1 MSDHPYS
8 RSGSE
13 GPEPGRGEPGPV
25 RPDGR
30 RSVLGHSREPGRD
43 SRQESRAARLESAK
57 SGRAGGSRTLKVPHL
72 RLGHRLPLAWA
83 AELWERLWPRLWMP
97 VTVLAA
103 FVAVALFDIL
113 PDLSGWFHVG
123 VLAGFG
129 AAFAASIFFA
139 WYGFSGPTTSDAKR
153 RLERESGLDHRPLTA
168 IEDKLALGGG
178 DPYAEALWRAH
189 WERVRAKVKD
199 LRVGAPR
206 PRVARRD
213 PLALRGLAL
222 IVLVFAGIVAWGD
235 EDTRLARAFMPSFA
249 PTTDSKITVEAWLTP
264 PDYTGV
270 APRVVTPETAGST
283 IEVPDGTRIMIQ
295 LHGGRGEPVVTQ
307 GKQRIQM
314 TALDGGTYQAELLL
328 KFPDRLKLRLRGR
341 NVVDWAI
348 KIIPDKTPEIAFQKA
363 PSATPSAGT
372 KIEYE
377 AKDDYRLHKLRAF
390 VARRG
395 DHEVIE
401 LSLPVTG
408 TKLAKGNTIQDLTA
422 HRWAGLDVAII
433 LEAEDDNGQRGKSD
447 VMTLRLPERQFRHP
461 VAREIIKWRKE
472 LTENGPDY
480 DTVHKTIMAMNALAE
495 EPDSYGGDQIVHLA
509 LRTIM
514 GRLIRG
520 SDHDGRSDGQIVK
533 DTEEAIAE
541 VQPLMWNTALRLEEG
556 GLAQIEKELRELQ
569 KQLSDLLNKKDVPDK
584 EIQKL
589 LDQFQQAL
597 RDWQKELEKDMK
609 QNPEKYQNRDQAL
622 QNPQDMQNL
631 LDRLRDAINQGDK
644 QALERML
651 SQLRQMM
658 ENQRNAQNQR
668 GGQRMDQNHPMMKNM
683 RELGDIIRRQQE
695 LMDETF
701 KRQQERRD
709 GQRGNRPEDQKRD
722 QELERQQ
729 GDLQKRLNDLMKQM
743 EEMLGGEGQLP
754 KNFGNAEREM
764 DRAGRALR
772 GRQPGDA
779 VGPQGRALDELRRGA
794 QDAMRQLGQMFGMQF
809 GPGQPGQLPPGDQR
823 NLWGPDRDPLGRQTN
838 GLGPL
843 DTQDVKVP
851 TESERKRVRDILD
864 ELRRRAGEPGRPTLE
879 LDYIDRLLRRF

>member
-13 GPEPGRGEPGPV
+13 GEPPARSRTE
-25 RPDGR
+25 GR
-30 RSVLGHSREPGRD
+30 RSVLDGARREADSARRGPDASRRPP
-43 SRQESRAARLESAK
+43 RLPK
-57 SGRAGGSRTLKVPHL
+57 LPPI
-72 RLGHRLPLAWA
+72 RLGHRLPLAWM
-83 AELWERLWPRLWMP
+83 AELWERLWPRLWLP
-97 VTVLAA
+97 VTILAA
-103 FVAVALFDIL
+103 FIAVALFDIL
-113 PDLSGWFHVG
+113 PDLSGWLHIGF
-123 VLAGFG
+123 LAGFG
-129 AAFAASIFFA
+129 VALAGSAFLA
-139 WYGFSGPTTSDAKR
+139 WYGFRRPTGADAKR

-189 WERVRAKVKD
+189 WERVRAKVKN

-206 PRVARRD
+206 PRVAARD
-213 PLALRGLAL
+213 PLALRGLVL
-222 IVLVFAGIVAWGD
+222 ILLVFAGIVAWGD
-235 EDTRLARAFMPSFA
+235 EDTRLMRAFMPSFA
-249 PTTDSKITVEAWLTP
+249 PTADSTVTVEAWVTP
-264 PDYTGV
+264 PEYTGV
-270 APRVVTPETAGST
+270 APRVVTPENVGSVL
-283 IEVPDGTRIMIQ
+283 EVPDGSRIMIQ
-295 LHGGRGEPVVTQ
+295 LHGGRGTPSVTQ
-307 GKQRIQM
+307 GKQYLQM

-328 KFPDRLKLRLRGR
+328 KFPERLKVRLRGR
-341 NVVDWAI
+341 NIVDWAI
-348 KIIPDKTPEIAFQKA
+348 KIIPDKTPEIAWQKP
-363 PSATPSAGT
+363 PSATPSSS
-372 KIEYE
+372 IRLEYE
-377 AKDDYRLHKLRAF
+377 AKDDYRIAKIRAF
-390 VARRG
+390 IARRG

-401 LSLPVTG
+401 VQLPVTG
-408 TKLAKGNTIQDLTA
+408 TKIAKGNSIQDLTA
-422 HRWAGLDVAII
+422 HRWAGLEVALI
-433 LEAEDDNGQRGKSD
+433 LEAEDDAGQRGKSE
-447 VMTLRLPERQFRHP
+447 VLTMRLPERSFRHP
-461 VAREIIKWRKE
+461 VARELVKWRKE

-480 DTVHKTIMAMNALAE
+480 ETAHKTIMAMNAIAE
-495 EPDSYGGDQIVHLA
+495 EPDSFGGDPIVHLA

-514 GRLIRG
+514 ARLIVG
-520 SDHDGRSDGQIVK
+520 SNNDGRSDGQIEK
-533 DTEEAIAE
+533 DTEAAIAE

-556 GLAQIEKELRELQ
+556 GLAAIEKELRDLQ

-584 EIQKL
+584 EVQKL

-609 QNPEKYQNRDQAL
+609 QNPEKYRNRDQAL

-658 ENQRNAQNQR
+658 ENQRNAQNQ
-668 GGQRMDQNHPMMKNM
+668 GGQRMDPNHPMMKNM

-701 KRQQERRD
+701 KRHQERRE
-709 GQRGNRPEDQKRD
+709 GKPGDQQKD
-722 QELERQQ
+722 QDLERQQ
-729 GDLQKRLNDLMKQM
+729 GELQKRLNDLMKQLD
-743 EEMLGGEGQLP
+743 EMLGGEGNIP
-754 KNFGNAEREM
+754 KNFGQAEREM
-764 DRAGRALR
+764 DRAGKALR

-794 QDAMRQLGQMFGMQF
+794 QDAMRQLGQMFGLQF
-809 GPGQPGQLPPGDQR
+809 GPGQPGQFPPGDQR

-851 TESERKRVRDILD
+851 TEAERKRVRDILD
-864 ELRRRAGEPGRPTLE
+864 ELRRRASQPGRPTLE

>member
-8 RSGSE
+8 RPRSE
-13 GPEPGRGEPGPV
+13 GD
-25 RPDGR
+25 RPARPRTDGR
-30 RSVLGHSREPGRD
+30 RSVLDTSR
-43 SRQESRAARLESAK
+43 RAPRLPK
-57 SGRAGGSRTLKVPHL
+57 LPTV
-72 RLGHRLPLAWA
+72 RLGHRLPLAWM
-83 AELWERLWPRLWMP
+83 AELWERLWPRLWLP
-97 VTVLAA
+97 VTILAA
-103 FVAVALFDIL
+103 FIAVALFDVL
-113 PDLSGWFHVG
+113 PDLSGWVHIG

-129 AAFAASIFFA
+129 AALVGSALLA
-139 WYGFSGPTTSDAKR
+139 WYGFRRPTGADAKR

-213 PLALRGLAL
+213 PLAMRGLVL
-222 IVLVFAGIVAWGD
+222 ILLVFAGIVAWGD
-235 EDTRLARAFMPSFA
+235 EDTRLMRAFMPSFA
-249 PTTDSKITVEAWLTP
+249 PTTDSKVTIEAWLTP
-264 PDYTGV
+264 PEYTGV
-270 APRVVTPETAGST
+270 APRVVTPENAGST

-295 LHGGRGEPVVTQ
+295 LHGGRGEPTVTQ
-307 GKQRIQM
+307 GKQRVAM
-314 TALDGGTYQAELLL
+314 VALDGGTYQAELLL
-328 KFPDRLKLRLRGR
+328 KFPERLKLRLRGR

-348 KIIPDKTPEIAFQKA
+348 KIIPDKTPEVAWQKP
-363 PSATPSAGT
+363 PSATPSAGMR
-372 KIEYE
+372 IEYD
-377 AKDDYRLHKLRAF
+377 AKDDYRLAKIRAF
-390 VARRG
+390 IARRG

-401 LSLPVTG
+401 VALPVTG
-408 TKLAKGNTIQDLTA
+408 TKQAKGNSIQDLTA
-422 HRWAGLDVAII
+422 HRWAGLEVAII
-433 LEAEDDNGQRGKSD
+433 LEAEDDSGQRGKSE

-461 VAREIIKWRKE
+461 VARELIKWRKE

-480 DTVHKTIMAMNALAE
+480 DTVHKTVMAMNALAE
-495 EPDSYGGDQIVHLA
+495 EPDSFGGDHIVHLA

-520 SDHDGRSDGQIVK
+520 SNHDGRSDGQIEK
-533 DTEEAIAE
+533 ETEEAIAE
-541 VQPLMWNTALRLEEG
+541 VQPLMWSTALRLEEG
-556 GLAQIEKELRELQ
+556 GLAAIEKELRDLQ

-658 ENQRNAQNQR
+658 ENQRNAQNQ
-668 GGQRMDQNHPMMKNM
+668 GGQRMDPNHPMMKNM

-701 KRQQERRD
+701 KRHQERRE
-709 GQRGNRPEDQKRD
+709 GKQGDQQRD
-722 QELERQQ
+722 QDLERQQ
-729 GDLQKRLNDLMKQM
+729 GDLQKRLNDMMKQM
-743 EEMLGGEGQLP
+743 EEMLGGEGQMP

-764 DRAGRALR
+764 DRAGRALK

-809 GPGQPGQLPPGDQR
+809 GPGQPGQFPPGDQR

-851 TESERKRVRDILD
+851 TEAERKRVRDILD
-864 ELRRRAGEPGRPTLE
+864 ELRRRASEPGRPTLE

>member
-8 RSGSE
+8 PLRPE
-13 GPEPGRGEPGPV
+13 GRRPE
-25 RPDGR
+25 RPERPRAEGR
-30 RSVLGHSREPGRD
+30 RSVLD
-43 SRQESRAARLESAK
+43 
-57 SGRAGGSRTLKVPHL
+57 GSRRTPRLPKLPTVH
-72 RLGHRLPLAWA
+72 LGHRLHLAWM
-83 AELWERLWPRLWMP
+83 AELWERLWPRLWLP

-103 FVAVALFDIL
+103 FVAVALFDVL
-113 PDLSGWFHVG
+113 PDLSGWIHVG
-123 VLAGFG
+123 VLAGF
-129 AAFAASIFFA
+129 AAALAGSAFLA
-139 WYGFSGPTTSDAKR
+139 WYGFRRPTGADAKR
-153 RLERESGLDHRPLTA
+153 RLERASGLEHRPLTA

-189 WERVRAKVKD
+189 WDRVRARVKD

-206 PRVARRD
+206 PRVAARD
-213 PLALRGLAL
+213 PLALRGLVL
-222 IVLVFAGIVAWGD
+222 VLLVFAGIVAWGD
-235 EDTRLARAFMPSFA
+235 EDTRLMRAFMPSFA
-249 PTTDSKITVEAWLTP
+249 PTADGKVTVEAWLTP
-264 PDYTGV
+264 PEYTGV
-270 APRVVTPETAGST
+270 APRVVTAENAGST
-283 IEVPDGTRIMIQ
+283 LEVPDGTRVMIQ
-295 LHGGRGEPVVTQ
+295 LHGGRGSPSVSQ
-307 GKQRIQM
+307 GKQRVAM

-328 KFPDRLKLRLRGR
+328 KFPERLKVRLRGR
-341 NVVDWAI
+341 NIVDWAI
-348 KIIPDKTPEIAFQKA
+348 KIIPDKTPEIAWQKP

-372 KIEYE
+372 RIEYE
-377 AKDDYRLHKLRAF
+377 AKDDYRIHKIRAF
-390 VARRG
+390 MARRA

-401 LSLPVTG
+401 IGLPVTG
-408 TKLAKGNTIQDLTA
+408 TKQAKGNSIQDLTA
-422 HRWAGLDVAII
+422 HRWAGLEVAII
-433 LEAEDDNGQRGKSD
+433 LEAEDDSGQRGKSD
-447 VMTLRLPERQFRHP
+447 VLALRLPERQFRHP
-461 VAREIIKWRKE
+461 VARELIKWRKE

-480 DTVHKTIMAMNALAE
+480 DTVHKTVMAMNALAE
-495 EPDSYGGDQIVHLA
+495 EPDAFGGDHIVHLA

-520 SDHDGRSDGQIVK
+520 SNHDGRSDGQIEQ
-533 DTEEAIAE
+533 DTEEAIGE

-556 GLAQIEKELRELQ
+556 GLAAAERELRDLQ
-569 KQLSDLLNKKDVPDK
+569 KQLSELLQRKDVPDK

-609 QNPEKYQNRDQAL
+609 QNPEKYANRQP
-622 QNPQDMQNL
+622 QQMNPQDMQNL

-658 ENQRNAQNQR
+658 ESMRAQRP
-668 GGQRMDQNHPMMKNM
+668 GERMDPNHPMMKNM

-701 KRQQERRD
+701 KRHQERRE
-709 GQRGNRPEDQKRD
+709 GKPGDQQRD
-722 QELERQQ
+722 QDLERQQ
-729 GDLQKRLNDLMKQM
+729 GDLQKRLNDLMKEM
-743 EEMLGGEGQLP
+743 DEMLGGDGQLP

-794 QDAMRQLGQMFGMQF
+794 QDAMRQLGQQFGLQF
-809 GPGQPGQLPPGDQR
+809 GPGQPGQFPPGDQR

-851 TESERKRVRDILD
+851 TEVERKRVRDILD
-864 ELRRRAGEPGRPTLE
+864 ELRRRASQPGRPTLE

>member
-13 GPEPGRGEPGPV
+13 GEPPA
-25 RPDGR
+25 RPRTEGR
-30 RSVLGHSREPGRD
+30 RSVLDGARRGLDTSRRPP
-43 SRQESRAARLESAK
+43 RLPQLPSI
-57 SGRAGGSRTLKVPHL
+57 
-72 RLGHRLPLAWA
+72 RLGHRLPLAWM
-83 AELWERLWPRLWMP
+83 AELWERLWPRLWLP
-97 VTVLAA
+97 VTILAA
-103 FVAVALFDIL
+103 FIAVALFDIL
-113 PDLSGWFHVG
+113 PDLSGWLHIG
-123 VLAGFG
+123 ILAGFG
-129 AAFAASIFFA
+129 VALAGSAFFA
-139 WYGFSGPTTSDAKR
+139 WYGFRRPTGADAKR

-189 WERVRAKVKD
+189 WERVRAKVKN

-206 PRVARRD
+206 PRVAARD
-213 PLALRGLAL
+213 PLALRGLVL
-222 IVLVFAGIVAWGD
+222 ILLVFAGIVAWGD
-235 EDTRLARAFMPSFA
+235 EDTRLMRAFMPSFA
-249 PTTDSKITVEAWLTP
+249 PTADSSVTVEAWVTP

-270 APRVVTPETAGST
+270 APRVVTPENAGSVL
-283 IEVPDGTRIMIQ
+283 EVPDGSRIMIQ
-295 LHGGRGEPVVTQ
+295 LHGGRGTPSVTQ
-307 GKQRIQM
+307 GKQYLQM

-328 KFPDRLKLRLRGR
+328 KFPERLKVRLRGR
-341 NVVDWAI
+341 NIVDWAI
-348 KIIPDKTPEIAFQKA
+348 KIIPDKTPEIAWQKP
-363 PSATPSAGT
+363 PSATPSSS
-372 KIEYE
+372 IRLEYE
-377 AKDDYRLHKLRAF
+377 AKDDYRIAKIRAF
-390 VARRG
+390 IARRG

-401 LSLPVTG
+401 VQLPVTG
-408 TKLAKGNTIQDLTA
+408 TKIAKGNSIQDLTA
-422 HRWAGLDVAII
+422 HRWAGLEVALI
-433 LEAEDDNGQRGKSD
+433 LEAEDDAGQRGKSE
-447 VMTLRLPERQFRHP
+447 VLTMRLPERQFRHP
-461 VAREIIKWRKE
+461 VARELIKWRKE

-480 DTVHKTIMAMNALAE
+480 ETAHKTIMAMNAIAE
-495 EPDSYGGDQIVHLA
+495 EPDSFGGDPIVHLA

-514 GRLIRG
+514 GRLIVG
-520 SDHDGRSDGQIVK
+520 SNNDGRSDGQIEK
-533 DTEEAIAE
+533 DTEAAIAE
-541 VQPLMWNTALRLEEG
+541 VQPLMWSTALRLEEG
-556 GLAQIEKELRELQ
+556 GLAALEKELRDLQ

-584 EIQKL
+584 EVQKL

-609 QNPEKYQNRDQAL
+609 QNPEKYRNRDQAL

-658 ENQRNAQNQR
+658 ENQRNAQNQ
-668 GGQRMDQNHPMMKNM
+668 GGQRMDPNHPMMKNM

-701 KRQQERRD
+701 KRHQERRE
-709 GQRGNRPEDQKRD
+709 GKPGDQQKD
-722 QELERQQ
+722 QDLERQQ
-729 GDLQKRLNDLMKQM
+729 GELQKRLNDLMKQLD
-743 EEMLGGEGQLP
+743 EMLGGEGNIP
-754 KNFGNAEREM
+754 KNFGQAEREM
-764 DRAGRALR
+764 DRAGKALR

-794 QDAMRQLGQMFGMQF
+794 QDAMRQLGQMFGLQF
-809 GPGQPGQLPPGDQR
+809 GPGQPGQFPPGDQR

-851 TESERKRVRDILD
+851 TEAERKRVRDILD
-864 ELRRRAGEPGRPTLE
+864 ELRRRASQPGRPTLE

>member
-8 RSGSE
+8 RSRPE
-13 GPEPGRGEPGPV
+13 GTGPDGDQPRG
-25 RPDGR
+25 DGR
-30 RSVLGHSREPGRD
+30 RSVLENSGTRRS
-43 SRQESRAARLESAK
+43 ARSL
-57 SGRAGGSRTLKVPHL
+57 RVPPL
-72 RLGHRLPLAWA
+72 RLGHRLPLAWM
-83 AELWERLWPRLWMP
+83 AELWERLWPRLWLP

-103 FVAVALFDIL
+103 FIAVALFDVL
-113 PDLSGWFHVG
+113 PDLSGWLHTG
-123 VLAGFG
+123 ILAGFG
-129 AAFAASIFFA
+129 AGLLASIVLA
-139 WYGFSGPTTSDAKR
+139 WRGFRRPTGADAKR
-153 RLERESGLDHRPLTA
+153 RLERSSGLDHRPLTA

-206 PRVARRD
+206 PRVAARD
-213 PLALRGLAL
+213 PLAMRGLVL
-222 IVLVFAGIVAWGD
+222 ILLVFAGIVAWGD
-235 EDTRLARAFMPSFA
+235 EDTRMMRAFMPSFE
-249 PTTDSKITVEAWLTP
+249 PTTETKVTVEAWLTP
-264 PDYTGV
+264 PEYTGV
-270 APRVVTPETAGST
+270 APRVVTAENAGST
-283 IEVPDGTRIMIQ
+283 LEVPDGTRIMIQ
-295 LHGGRGEPVVTQ
+295 LHGGRGTPRVEHGRQ
-307 GKQRIQM
+307 YMAM

-328 KFPDRLKLRLRGR
+328 KFPDRLKVRLRGR

-348 KIIPDKTPEIAFQKA
+348 KIIPDKTPEVSWLKP
-363 PSATPSAGT
+363 PSASQSAGT
-372 KIEYE
+372 RIEYE
-377 AKDDYRLHKLRAF
+377 AKDDYRITKIRAF
-390 VARRG
+390 IARRG

-401 LSLPVTG
+401 FPLAVTG
-408 TKLAKGNTIQDLTA
+408 TKLAKGNAIQDLTA
-422 HRWAGLDVAII
+422 HRWAGLDVALI
-433 LEAEDDNGQRGKSD
+433 LEAEDDSGQRGKSE
-447 VMTLRLPERQFRHP
+447 VMQFKLPERQFSHP
-461 VAREIIKWRKE
+461 VAREIVKWRKE

-480 DTVHKTIMAMNALAE
+480 ETVHKTIMAMNAIAE
-495 EPDSYGGDQIVHLA
+495 EPDSFGGDHMVLLA

-514 GRLIRG
+514 GRLIIG
-520 SDHDGRSDGQIVK
+520 SNHDGRSDGQLER
-533 DTEEAIAE
+533 DTEEAIKE
-541 VQPLMWNTALRLEEG
+541 VQPLMWSLALRIEEG
-556 GLAQIEKELRELQ
+556 GLAASEREVRDLQRQLMELLQ
-569 KQLSDLLNKKDVPDK
+569 KKDVPDK

-609 QNPEKYQNRDQAL
+609 QNPDKYANRNPQQNS
-622 QNPQDMQNL
+622 QDMQNL
-631 LDRLRDAINQGDK
+631 LDRLRDAINNGDK

-658 ENQRNAQNQR
+658 ENQRAQNP
-668 GGQRMDQNHPMMKNM
+668 GQRMDPNHPMMKNM
-683 RELGDIIRRQQE
+683 KELGDIIRRQQE
-695 LMDETF
+695 LMDETH
-701 KRQQERRD
+701 KRQQQRRD
-709 GQRGNRPEDQKRD
+709 GQQGDPKEDQR
-722 QELERQQ
+722 LEKEQS
-729 GDLQKRLNDLMKQM
+729 DLQKRLNDLMKQM

-809 GPGQPGQLPPGDQR
+809 GPGQPGQFPPGDQR

-864 ELRRRAGEPGRPTLE
+864 ELRRRASEPGRPTIE

>member
-8 RSGSE
+8 RSGDGE
-13 GPEPGRGEPGPV
+13 GRS

-30 RSVLGHSREPGRD
+30 RSVLETSRQAQASRREPKTPRGRLPKLP
-43 SRQESRAARLESAK
+43 A
-57 SGRAGGSRTLKVPHL
+57 V
-72 RLGHRLPLAWA
+72 RLGHRLPLAWT
-83 AELWERLWPRLWMP
+83 AELWERLWPRLWLP

-103 FVAVALFDIL
+103 FIAIALFDVL

-123 VLAGFG
+123 VLAGFFVAFAG
-129 AAFAASIFFA
+129 AAFFA
-139 WYGFSGPTTSDAKR
+139 WYGFRSPTSSDAKR

-213 PLALRGLAL
+213 PLALRGLVL
-222 IVLVFAGIVAWGD
+222 ILLVFAGIVAWGD
-235 EDTRLARAFMPSFA
+235 EDTRLMRAFMPSFQ
-249 PTTDSKITVEAWLTP
+249 PTSDSKVTIEAWLTP
-264 PDYTGV
+264 PEYTGV
-270 APRVVTPETAGST
+270 APRVVTPETAGSRL
-283 IEVPDGTRIMIQ
+283 EVPDGTRIMIQ

-307 GKQRIQM
+307 GKQRVQM

-328 KFPDRLKLRLRGR
+328 KFPERLKLRLRGR

-348 KIIPDKTPEIAFQKA
+348 KIIPDKTPEIAWQKPPSAA
-363 PSATPSAGT
+363 PSGGT
-372 KIEYE
+372 RIEYD
-377 AKDDYRLHKLRAF
+377 AKDDYRLSKLRAF
-390 VARRG
+390 IARRG
-395 DHEVIE
+395 DHEIIE
-401 LSLPVTG
+401 FALPVTG
-408 TKLAKGNTIQDLTA
+408 TKQAKGNSINDLTA
-422 HRWAGLDVAII
+422 HRWAGLEVAII
-433 LEAEDDNGQRGKSD
+433 LEAEDDSGQRGKSE
-447 VMTLRLPERQFRHP
+447 VLTLRLPERQFRHP

-480 DTVHKTIMAMNALAE
+480 DTVHKTVMAMNALAE
-495 EPDSYGGDQIVHLA
+495 EPDAYGGDQIVHLA

-520 SDHDGRSDGQIVK
+520 SHHDGRSDGQIEK

-541 VQPLMWNTALRLEEG
+541 VQPLMWSTALRLEEG
-556 GLAQIEKELRELQ
+556 GLAQIEKELRDLQ
-569 KQLSDLLNKKDVPDK
+569 KQLSDLLNRKDVPDK

-658 ENQRNAQNQR
+658 ENQRNAQNQP
-668 GGQRMDQNHPMMKNM
+668 GQRMDPNHPMMKNM

-701 KRQQERRD
+701 KRHQGRRE
-709 GQRGNRPEDQKRD
+709 GRGNRPEDQQKD
-722 QELERQQ
+722 QDLERQQ

-743 EEMLGGEGQLP
+743 DEMLGGEGQMP

-764 DRAGRALR
+764 DRAQRELR
-772 GRQPGDA
+772 GRRPGDA
-779 VGPQGRALDELRRGA
+779 VGPQGRALDELRKGA

-809 GPGQPGQLPPGDQR
+809 GPGQPGQFPPGDQR

-864 ELRRRAGEPGRPTLE
+864 ELRRRASEPGRPTLE

>member
-8 RSGSE
+8 RSQPE
-13 GPEPGRGEPGPV
+13 GEKPERA
-25 RPDGR
+25 RSTQGR
-30 RSVLGHSREPGRD
+30 RSVLE
-43 SRQESRAARLESAK
+43 
-57 SGRAGGSRTLKVPHL
+57 SGRRASRLPKLPTV
-72 RLGHRLPLAWA
+72 RLGHLLPLAWS
-83 AELWERLWPRLWMP
+83 AELWERLWPRLWLP

-103 FVAVALFDIL
+103 FVAVALFDVL

-129 AAFAASIFFA
+129 VALAGSIFLA
-139 WYGFSGPTTSDAKR
+139 WYGFRRPTSSDAKR

-189 WERVRAKVKD
+189 WDRVRAKVKD

-206 PRVARRD
+206 PRVAARD
-213 PLALRGLAL
+213 PLATRGLAL
-222 IVLVFAGIVAWGD
+222 ILLVFAGIVAWGD
-235 EDTRLARAFMPSFA
+235 EDTRLMRAFMPSFQ
-249 PTTDSKITVEAWLTP
+249 PTSDSTVTVEAWLTP
-264 PDYTGV
+264 PEYTGV
-270 APRVVTPETAGST
+270 APRVVTPENAGST

-295 LHGGRGEPVVTQ
+295 LHGGRGEPFVTQ
-307 GKQRIQM
+307 GKQRVQM

-341 NVVDWAI
+341 NIVDWAI
-348 KIIPDKTPEIAFQKA
+348 KIIPDKTPDIAWTKA

-372 KIEYE
+372 RIEYD
-377 AKDDYRLHKLRAF
+377 AKDDYRIAKIRAF
-390 VARRG
+390 IARRG

-401 LSLPVTG
+401 VALPVTG
-408 TKLAKGNTIQDLTA
+408 TKQAKGNSIQDLTA

-433 LEAEDDNGQRGKSD
+433 LEAEDDSGQRGKSE
-447 VMTLRLPERQFRHP
+447 VLTLRLPERQFRHP
-461 VAREIIKWRKE
+461 VARELIKWRKE

-480 DTVHKTIMAMNALAE
+480 DTVHKTIMAMSALAD
-495 EPDSYGGDQIVHLA
+495 EPDAFGGDPIVLLA
-509 LRTIM
+509 LRSIM
-514 GRLIRG
+514 GRLIVG
-520 SDHDGRSDGQIVK
+520 SNHDGRSDGQIEK
-533 DTEEAIAE
+533 DTETAIGE
-541 VQPLMWNTALRLEEG
+541 VQPLMWSTALRLEEG
-556 GLAQIEKELRELQ
+556 GLAAIEKELRDLQ
-569 KQLSDLLNKKDVPDK
+569 KQLSDLLNRKDVPDK
-584 EIQKL
+584 EVQKL

-658 ENQRNAQNQR
+658 ENQRNAQNQ
-668 GGQRMDQNHPMMKNM
+668 GGQRMDPNHPMMKNM

-701 KRQQERRD
+701 KRHQDRRD
-709 GQRGNRPEDQKRD
+709 GKPGDQQKD
-722 QELERQQ
+722 QDLERQQ
-729 GDLQKRLNDLMKQM
+729 GDLQKRLNDLMKQLD
-743 EEMLGGEGQLP
+743 EMLGGEGQLP
-754 KNFGNAEREM
+754 KNFGQAEREM
-764 DRAGRALR
+764 DRAGRALK

-794 QDAMRQLGQMFGMQF
+794 QDAMRQLGQQFGMQF
-809 GPGQPGQLPPGDQR
+809 GPGMPGQLPPGDQR

-851 TESERKRVRDILD
+851 TEAERKRVRDILD
-864 ELRRRAGEPGRPTLE
+864 ELRRRASEPGRPTLE

>member
-8 RSGSE
+8 RDGSGR
-13 GPEPGRGEPGPV
+13 PE
-25 RPDGR
+25 GR
-30 RSVLGHSREPGRD
+30 RSVLGSARGEGPKLREGGRFSREEGARSVREGGR
-43 SRQESRAARLESAK
+43 RAPKL
-57 SGRAGGSRTLKVPHL
+57 PQI
-72 RLGHRLPLAWA
+72 RLGHRLPLAWL
-83 AELWERLWPRLWMP
+83 AELWERLWPRLWLP
-97 VTVLAA
+97 VTILAA
-103 FVAVALFDIL
+103 FVAVALFDVL
-113 PDLSGWFHVG
+113 PDLSGWFHTG

-129 AAFAASIFFA
+129 AAFAAAVFFA
-139 WYGFSGPTTSDAKR
+139 WYGFRRPTEADAKR
-153 RLERESGLDHRPLTA
+153 RLERASGLDHRPLTA

-178 DPYAEALWRAH
+178 DPHAEALWRAH

-222 IVLVFAGIVAWGD
+222 VVLVFAGIVAWGD
-235 EDTRLARAFMPSFA
+235 EDTRLMRAFMPSFA
-249 PTTDSKITVEAWLTP
+249 PTTDEKLTIEAWLTP
-264 PDYTGV
+264 PEYTGV
-270 APRVVTPETAGST
+270 APRVVTPETAGRT
-283 IEVPDGTRIMIQ
+283 LEVPDGTRIMIQ

-307 GKQRIQM
+307 GKQRLKM

-328 KFPDRLKLRLRGR
+328 KFPERLKLRLRGR

-363 PSATPSAGT
+363 PSGTPSSGT

-377 AKDDYRLHKLRAF
+377 AKDDYRLAKLRAF

-408 TKLAKGNTIQDLTA
+408 TKHAKGSSIQDLTA

-433 LEAEDDNGQRGKSD
+433 LEAEDDSGQRGKSE
-447 VMTLRLPERQFRHP
+447 VLTLRLPERQFRHP

-480 DTVHKTIMAMNALAE
+480 DTVHKTVMAMNALAE

-514 GRLIRG
+514 ARLIRG
-520 SDHDGRSDGQIVK
+520 SDFDGRSDGQIVK

-541 VQPLMWNTALRLEEG
+541 VQPLMWSTALRLEEG
-556 GLAQIEKELRELQ
+556 GLAQVEKELRELQ
-569 KQLSDLLNKKDVPDK
+569 KQLSDLLNKKNVPDK

-609 QNPEKYQNRDQAL
+609 QNPEKYRNRDQAL
-622 QNPQDMQNL
+622 QNPQDLQNL

-668 GGQRMDQNHPMMKNM
+668 GGQRMDPNHPMMKNM

-701 KRQQERRD
+701 KRHQERREGKPGD
-709 GQRGNRPEDQKRD
+709 PKRD

-729 GDLQKRLNDLMKQM
+729 GELQKRLNDLMKQM
-743 EEMLGGEGQLP
+743 DEMLGGEGKLP

-779 VGPQGRALDELRRGA
+779 VGPQGRALDELRKGA

-809 GPGQPGQLPPGDQR
+809 GPGMPGQFPPGDQR

-851 TESERKRVRDILD
+851 TEAERKRVRDILD
-864 ELRRRAGEPGRPTLE
+864 ELRRRAGQHDRPTLE

>member
-1 MSDHPYS
+1 
-8 RSGSE
+8 
-13 GPEPGRGEPGPV
+13 
-25 RPDGR
+25 
-30 RSVLGHSREPGRD
+30 
-43 SRQESRAARLESAK
+43 
-57 SGRAGGSRTLKVPHL
+57 
-72 RLGHRLPLAWA
+72 
-83 AELWERLWPRLWMP
+83 
-97 VTVLAA
+97 
-103 FVAVALFDIL
+103 
-113 PDLSGWFHVG
+113 
-123 VLAGFG
+123 
-129 AAFAASIFFA
+129 
-139 WYGFSGPTTSDAKR
+139 
-153 RLERESGLDHRPLTA
+153 
-168 IEDKLALGGG
+168 
-178 DPYAEALWRAH
+178 
-189 WERVRAKVKD
+189 
-199 LRVGAPR
+199 
-206 PRVARRD
+206 VARRD
-213 PLALRGLAL
+213 PLALRGLVL
-222 IVLVFAGIVAWGD
+222 ILLVFAGIVAWGD
-235 EDTRLARAFMPSFA
+235 EDTRLMRAFMPSFQ
-249 PTTDSKITVEAWLTP
+249 PTTDSKVTIEAWITP
-264 PDYTGV
+264 PEYTGV
-270 APRVVTPETAGST
+270 APRVVTPETAGRGL
-283 IEVPDGTRIMIQ
+283 EVPDGTRIMIQ
-295 LHGGRGEPVVTQ
+295 LHGGRGEPFVTQ

-328 KFPDRLKLRLRGR
+328 KFPERLKLRLRGR

-348 KIIPDKTPEIAFQKA
+348 KIIPDKTPEIAWAKP
-363 PSATPSAGT
+363 PSGTPSAGT
-372 KIEYE
+372 RIEYE
-377 AKDDYRLHKLRAF
+377 AKDDYRLNKLRAF
-390 VARRG
+390 IARRG
-395 DHEVIE
+395 DHELIE
-401 LSLPVTG
+401 VGLPVTG
-408 TKLAKGNTIQDLTA
+408 TKLAKGNSIQDLTA
-422 HRWAGLDVAII
+422 HRWAGLEVAII
-433 LEAEDDNGQRGKSD
+433 LEAEDDSGQRGKSE
-447 VMTLRLPERQFRHP
+447 VLTLRLPERQFRHP

-480 DTVHKTIMAMNALAE
+480 DTVHKTVMAMNALAE
-495 EPDSYGGDQIVHLA
+495 EPDSFGGDPIVLLA

-520 SDHDGRSDGQIVK
+520 SHHDGRSDGQIEK
-533 DTEEAIAE
+533 DTEEAIGE
-541 VQPLMWNTALRLEEG
+541 VQPLMWSTALRLEEG
-556 GLAQIEKELRELQ
+556 GLAAIEKELRDLQ

-609 QNPEKYQNRDQAL
+609 QNPDKYKNRDQAL

-658 ENQRNAQNQR
+658 ENQRNAQNQ
-668 GGQRMDQNHPMMKNM
+668 GGQRMDPNHPMMKNM

-701 KRQQERRD
+701 KRHQERRD
-709 GQRGNRPEDQKRD
+709 GKRGDQQRD

-743 EEMLGGEGQLP
+743 DEMLGGEGQLP
-754 KNFGNAEREM
+754 KNFGQAEREM
-764 DRAGRALR
+764 DRAQRELR
-772 GRQPGDA
+772 GRRPGDA

-809 GPGQPGQLPPGDQR
+809 GPGQPGQFPPGDQR

-851 TESERKRVRDILD
+851 TEAERKRVRDILD

>member
-13 GPEPGRGEPGPV
+13 GEPPS
-25 RPDGR
+25 RPRTEGR
-30 RSVLGHSREPGRD
+30 RSVLDGARRE
-43 SRQESRAARLESAK
+43 AESARR
-57 SGRAGGSRTLKVPHL
+57 GPDASRRPPRLPKLPPI
-72 RLGHRLPLAWA
+72 RLGHRLPLAWM
-83 AELWERLWPRLWMP
+83 AELWERLWPRLWLP
-97 VTVLAA
+97 VTILAA
-103 FVAVALFDIL
+103 FIAVALFDIL
-113 PDLSGWFHVG
+113 PDLSGWLHIG
-123 VLAGFG
+123 ILAGFG
-129 AAFAASIFFA
+129 VALAGSAFLA
-139 WYGFSGPTTSDAKR
+139 WHGFRRPTGADAKR

-189 WERVRAKVKD
+189 WERVRAKVKN

-206 PRVARRD
+206 PRVAARD
-213 PLALRGLAL
+213 PLALRGLVL
-222 IVLVFAGIVAWGD
+222 ILLVFAGIVAWGD
-235 EDTRLARAFMPSFA
+235 EDTRLMRAFMPSFA
-249 PTTDSKITVEAWLTP
+249 PTADSSVTVEAWVTP
-264 PDYTGV
+264 PEYTGV
-270 APRVVTPETAGST
+270 APRVVTPENAGSVL
-283 IEVPDGTRIMIQ
+283 EVPDGSRIMIQ
-295 LHGGRGEPVVTQ
+295 LHGGRGTPSVTQ
-307 GKQRIQM
+307 GKQYLQM

-328 KFPDRLKLRLRGR
+328 KFPERLKVRLRGR
-341 NVVDWAI
+341 NIVDWAI
-348 KIIPDKTPEIAFQKA
+348 KIIPDKTPEIAWQKP
-363 PSATPSAGT
+363 PSATPSSS
-372 KIEYE
+372 IRVEYE
-377 AKDDYRLHKLRAF
+377 AKDDYRIAKIRAF
-390 VARRG
+390 IARRG

-401 LSLPVTG
+401 VQLPVTG
-408 TKLAKGNTIQDLTA
+408 TKIAKGNSIQDLTA
-422 HRWAGLDVAII
+422 HRWAGLEVALI
-433 LEAEDDNGQRGKSD
+433 LEAEDDAGQRGKSE
-447 VMTLRLPERQFRHP
+447 VLTMRLPERQFRHP
-461 VAREIIKWRKE
+461 VARELIKWRKE

-480 DTVHKTIMAMNALAE
+480 ETAHKTIMAMNAIAE
-495 EPDSYGGDQIVHLA
+495 EPDSFGGDPIVHLA

-514 GRLIRG
+514 GRLIVG
-520 SDHDGRSDGQIVK
+520 SNNDGRSDGQIEK
-533 DTEEAIAE
+533 DTEAAIAE
-541 VQPLMWNTALRLEEG
+541 VQPLMWSTALRLEEG
-556 GLAQIEKELRELQ
+556 GLAALEKELRDLQ

-609 QNPEKYQNRDQAL
+609 QNPEKYKNRDQAL

-658 ENQRNAQNQR
+658 ENQRNAQNQ
-668 GGQRMDQNHPMMKNM
+668 GGQRMDPNHPMMKNM

-701 KRQQERRD
+701 KRHQERRE
-709 GQRGNRPEDQKRD
+709 GKPGDQQKD
-722 QELERQQ
+722 QDLERQQ
-729 GDLQKRLNDLMKQM
+729 GELQKRLNDLMKQLD
-743 EEMLGGEGQLP
+743 EMLGGEGNIP
-754 KNFGNAEREM
+754 KNFGQAEREM
-764 DRAGRALR
+764 DRAGKALR

-794 QDAMRQLGQMFGMQF
+794 QDAMRQLGQMFGLQF
-809 GPGQPGQLPPGDQR
+809 GPGQPGQFPPGDQR

-851 TESERKRVRDILD
+851 TEAERKRVRDILD
-864 ELRRRAGEPGRPTLE
+864 ELRRRASQPGRPTLE

>member
-8 RSGSE
+8 RSGGSGQ
-13 GPEPGRGEPGPV
+13 GPSRGDGDSGRA
-25 RPDGR
+25 RPEGR
-30 RSVLGHSREPGRD
+30 RSVLGGTRGDGREP
-43 SRQESRAARLESAK
+43 RQDGAKFRRESG
-57 SGRAGGSRTLKVPHL
+57 GRALKMPQI
-72 RLGHRLPLAWA
+72 RLGHLLPLAWT
-83 AELWERLWPRLWMP
+83 AELWERLWPRLWLP
-97 VTVLAA
+97 VTILAA
-103 FVAVALFDIL
+103 FVAVALFDVL

-123 VLAGFG
+123 VLAGFAVALAG
-129 AAFAASIFFA
+129 AAFLV
-139 WYGFSGPTTSDAKR
+139 WYGFRRPTGADAKR

-213 PLALRGLAL
+213 PLALRGLVL
-222 IVLVFAGIVAWGD
+222 VLLVFAGIVAWGD
-235 EDTRLARAFMPSFA
+235 EDTRLMRAFMPSFA
-249 PTTDSKITVEAWLTP
+249 PTTDSKLTIEAWLTP
-264 PDYTGV
+264 PEYTGV

-283 IEVPDGTRIMIQ
+283 LEVPDGTRIMIQ

-307 GKQRIQM
+307 GKQRLQM

-328 KFPDRLKLRLRGR
+328 KFPERLKLRLRGR

-348 KIIPDKTPEIAFQKA
+348 KIIPDKTPEIAFMKA
-363 PSATPSAGT
+363 PAATPSAGT
-372 KIEYE
+372 RIEYE
-377 AKDDYRLHKLRAF
+377 AKDDYRLNKLRAF

-408 TKLAKGNTIQDLTA
+408 TKLAKGNSIQDLTA

-433 LEAEDDNGQRGKSD
+433 LEAEDDSGQRGKSE

-480 DTVHKTIMAMNALAE
+480 DTVHKTVMAMNALAE
-495 EPDSYGGDQIVHLA
+495 EPDSFGGDHIVHLS

-514 GRLIRG
+514 ARLIRG
-520 SDHDGRSDGQIVK
+520 SHHDGRSDGQIVK

-541 VQPLMWNTALRLEEG
+541 VQPLMWSTALRLEEG
-556 GLAQIEKELRELQ
+556 GLAAIEKELRELQ
-569 KQLSDLLNKKDVPDK
+569 KQLSDLLNRKNVPDK

-609 QNPEKYQNRDQAL
+609 QNPDKYKNRDQAL

-658 ENQRNAQNQR
+658 ENQRNAQNQ
-668 GGQRMDQNHPMMKNM
+668 GGQRMDPNHPMMKNM

-701 KRQQERRD
+701 KRHQERRD
-709 GQRGNRPEDQKRD
+709 GKQGDPQRD

-743 EEMLGGEGQLP
+743 DEMLGGDGKLP

-779 VGPQGRALDELRRGA
+779 VGPQGRALDELRKGA

-809 GPGQPGQLPPGDQR
+809 GPGQPGQFPPGDQR

-851 TESERKRVRDILD
+851 TEAERKRVRDILD
-864 ELRRRAGEPGRPTLE
+864 ELRRRAGQPGRPTLE

>member
-8 RSGSE
+8 RERPPGGPRSEWPRSGRTR
-13 GPEPGRGEPGPV
+13 PE
-25 RPDGR
+25 GR
-30 RSVLGHSREPGRD
+30 RAVLEGARKPSR
-43 SRQESRAARLESAK
+43 L
-57 SGRAGGSRTLKVPHL
+57 VPHI
-72 RLGHRLPLAWA
+72 RLGHLLPLAWS
-83 AELWERLWPRLWMP
+83 AELWERLWPRLWLP
-97 VTVLAA
+97 VTILGA
-103 FVAVALFDIL
+103 FVAVALFDVL
-113 PDLSGWFHVG
+113 PDLSGWLHTG
-123 VLAGFG
+123 ILAGFA
-129 AAFAASIFFA
+129 AAFALAVFLA
-139 WYGFSGPTTSDAKR
+139 WYGFRRPTGSDAKR

-189 WERVRAKVKD
+189 WQRVRAKVKD

-206 PRVARRD
+206 PKVAARD
-213 PLALRGLAL
+213 PLALRGLTL

-235 EDTRLARAFMPSFA
+235 EDTRLMRAFMPSFE
-249 PTTDSKITVEAWLTP
+249 PTTDTKVTIEAWLTP
-264 PDYTGV
+264 PEYTGV
-270 APRVVTPETAGST
+270 APKVVTPENVGNG

-295 LHGGRGEPVVTQ
+295 LHGGRGTPRVEHGRQHVT
-307 GKQRIQM
+307 M

-328 KFPDRLKLRLRGR
+328 KFPDRLKVRLRGR
-341 NVVDWAI
+341 NVVDWPV
-348 KIIPDKTPEIAFQKA
+348 KIIKDKTPEVAWMKP
-363 PSATPSAGT
+363 PSSTPSAGT
-372 KIEYE
+372 RIEYE
-377 AKDDYRLHKLRAF
+377 AKDDYRLSKIRAF
-390 VARRG
+390 LARRG

-401 LSLPVTG
+401 IPLPVTG
-408 TKLAKGNTIQDLTA
+408 TKLAKGNSIQDLTA
-422 HRWAGLDVAII
+422 HRWAGLEVAII
-433 LEAEDDNGQRGKSD
+433 LEAEDDSGQRGKSD
-447 VMTLRLPERQFRHP
+447 VMTVRLPERQFSHP

-480 DTVHKTIMAMNALAE
+480 ETVHKTIMAMNAIAE
-495 EPDSYGGDQIVHLA
+495 EPDSFGGDPIVHLA

-520 SDHDGRSDGQIVK
+520 SDHDGRSDGQIEK
-533 DTEEAIAE
+533 DTIEAIKE
-541 VQPLMWNTALRLEEG
+541 VQPLMWSVALRLEEG
-556 GLAQIEKELRELQ
+556 GLAQAEREVRDLQRQLMELLQ
-569 KQLSDLLNKKDVPDK
+569 RKDVPDK

-609 QNPEKYQNRDQAL
+609 QNPDKYANRNPQ

-631 LDRLRDAINQGDK
+631 LDRLRDAINNGDK

-658 ENQRNAQNQR
+658 ENMRAQRP
-668 GGQRMDQNHPMMKNM
+668 GERMDPNHPMMKNM
-683 RELGDIIRRQQE
+683 RELGDIIRRQQQ
-695 LMDETF
+695 LMDETH
-701 KRQQERRD
+701 KRHQERRD
-709 GQRGNRPEDQKRD
+709 GRPRQPGDDEKDKQ
-722 QELERQQ
+722 LEKEQSE
-729 GDLQKRLNDLMKQM
+729 LQKRLKDLMKQLD
-743 EEMLGGEGQLP
+743 EMLGGEGQAP

-779 VGPQGRALDELRRGA
+779 VGPQGRALDELRKGA
-794 QDAMRQLGQMFGMQF
+794 QDAMRQLGQMFGLQF
-809 GPGQPGQLPPGDQR
+809 GPGQPGQYPPGDQR

-851 TESERKRVRDILD
+851 TEAERKRVRDILD
-864 ELRRRAGEPGRPTLE
+864 ELRRRASQPGRPTME

>member
-8 RSGSE
+8 RSGGSGE
-13 GPEPGRGEPGPV
+13 GPNRGDGPS
-25 RPDGR
+25 RPEGR
-30 RSVLGHSREPGRD
+30 RSVLD
-43 SRQESRAARLESAK
+43 ASRQAQAARREAK
-57 SGRAGGSRTLKVPHL
+57 TQRGLGRLAKLPTVN
-72 RLGHRLPLAWA
+72 LGHRLPLAWM
-83 AELWERLWPRLWMP
+83 AELWERLWPRLWLP
-97 VTVLAA
+97 VTILAA
-103 FVAVALFDIL
+103 FIAVALFDVL
-113 PDLSGWFHVG
+113 PDLSGWFHLG
-123 VLAGFG
+123 VLAGFAVALAG
-129 AAFAASIFFA
+129 SAFLA
-139 WYGFSGPTTSDAKR
+139 WYGFRRPTSADAKR

-199 LRVGAPR
+199 LRIGAPR

-213 PLALRGLAL
+213 PLALRGLVL
-222 IVLVFAGIVAWGD
+222 ILLVFAGIVAWGD
-235 EDTRLARAFMPSFA
+235 EDTRLMRAFMPSFA
-249 PTTDSKITVEAWLTP
+249 PTTDSKVTIEAWLTP
-264 PDYTGV
+264 PEYTGV
-270 APRVVTPETAGST
+270 APRVVTPETAGRT
-283 IEVPDGTRIMIQ
+283 LEVPDGTRIMIQ
-295 LHGGRGEPVVTQ
+295 LHGGRGEPIVTQ
-307 GKQRIQM
+307 GKQRVQM
-314 TALDGGTYQAELLL
+314 TPLDGGTYQAELLL
-328 KFPDRLKLRLRGR
+328 KFPERLKLRLRGR

-348 KIIPDKTPEIAFQKA
+348 KIIPDKTPEIAWAKP
-363 PSATPSAGT
+363 PSGTPSAGT
-372 KIEYE
+372 RIEYE
-377 AKDDYRLHKLRAF
+377 AKDDYRLNKLRAF
-390 VARRG
+390 IARRG
-395 DHEVIE
+395 DHELIE
-401 LSLPVTG
+401 VGLPVTG
-408 TKLAKGNTIQDLTA
+408 TKLAKGNSIQDLTA
-422 HRWAGLDVAII
+422 HRWAGLEVAII
-433 LEAEDDNGQRGKSD
+433 LEAEDDSGQRGKSE

-480 DTVHKTIMAMNALAE
+480 DTVHKTVMAMNALAE
-495 EPDSYGGDQIVHLA
+495 EPDSFGGDPIVLLA

-520 SDHDGRSDGQIVK
+520 SHHDGRSDGQIEK
-533 DTEEAIAE
+533 DTEEAIGE
-541 VQPLMWNTALRLEEG
+541 VQPLMWSTALRLEEG
-556 GLAQIEKELRELQ
+556 GLAQIERELRDLQ
-569 KQLSDLLNKKDVPDK
+569 KQLSDLLNRKDVPDK

-609 QNPEKYQNRDQAL
+609 QNPDKYKNRDQAL

-658 ENQRNAQNQR
+658 ENQRNAQNQP
-668 GGQRMDQNHPMMKNM
+668 GQRMDPNHPMMKNM

-701 KRQQERRD
+701 KRHQERRD
-709 GQRGNRPEDQKRD
+709 GQRGNRPEDQQRD

-743 EEMLGGEGQLP
+743 DEMLGGEGQLP

-764 DRAGRALR
+764 DRAQRDLKGRR
-772 GRQPGDA
+772 PGDA
-779 VGPQGRALDELRRGA
+779 VGPQGRALDELRKGA

-809 GPGQPGQLPPGDQR
+809 GPGQPGQFPPGDQR

-851 TESERKRVRDILD
+851 TEAERKRVRDILD